1 MSVILTA
8 VHCVAGAIVLAE
20 ALNKL
25 ERAAPLQ
32 PGLSP
37 RARLVVVL
45 KAAGWSLLAI
55 GAGGALVAPLMNLD
69 GPSLGDTATLA
80 GFALLVVR
88 SRLREGV
95 KPAAEQSA

>member
-1 MSVILTA
+1 MSMLLTA

-32 PGLSP
+32 PGLCP
-37 RARLVVVL
+37 RGRLVVVI

-55 GAGGALVAPLMNLD
+55 GAGGALVTPLLNLP
-69 GPSLGDTATLA
+69 GPSLGDAATMT

-95 KPAAEQSA
+95 RPAAEQSA